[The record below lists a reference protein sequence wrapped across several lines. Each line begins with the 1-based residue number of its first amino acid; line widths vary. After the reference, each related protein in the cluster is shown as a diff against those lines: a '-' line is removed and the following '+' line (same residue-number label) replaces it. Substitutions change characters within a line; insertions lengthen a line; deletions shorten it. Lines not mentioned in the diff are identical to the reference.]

1 MYNKIKKILES
12 ETICASAPCRID
24 MGGTLD
30 ISTFNYPLR
39 YLSPATFNI
48 AVDLRTKVS
57 LSPFDKGHV
66 LVSSK
71 GFQKAEFPIDKAPF
85 DHPLGLMFAIAAY
98 FNISGVHIHIESASP
113 PKSALGG
120 SSAAAVALVLAFNKC
135 LVMTGAKSYSKK
147 ELALLAFNI
156 ESSVACV
163 PCGLQDQLAASF
175 GGINAWYWKGFET
188 EAIYKK
194 VVFDDISYKE
204 DYKKN
209 IIVAYCGI
217 PHDSVNINGQW
228 VKNFITGKNRSIWE
242 KIVNNTEKF
251 IKAFSVKDYKTASNQ
266 MNEDVF
272 LRSKITPDVL
282 DEMGKT
288 LFNIAQKHNCGARFT
303 GAGGG
308 GCIWALGLQQDIFK
322 LKKEW
327 KDALSL
333 QKDACILDCSVD
345 DEGVS

>member
-1 MYNKIKKILES
+1 MLNKIKKILES
-12 ETICASAPCRID
+12 EKIYASAPCRID

-39 YLSPATFNI
+39 YLYPATFNI
-48 AVDLRTKVS
+48 AIDLRTKVS
-57 LSPFDKGHV
+57 LSPFDKGKV

-71 GFQKAEFPIDKAPF
+71 GFQKAEFPIGKAPF
-85 DHPLGLMFAIAAY
+85 NHPLGLMFAIAAY
-98 FNISGVHIHIESASP
+98 FNISGIHIHVESASP

-120 SSAAAVALVLAFNKC
+120 SSSAAVALVLAFNKC
-135 LVMTGAKSYSKK
+135 LVMAGGVSYSKK
-147 ELALLAFNI
+147 EIALLAFNI

-188 EAIYKK
+188 ETIYKK
-194 VVFDDISYKE
+194 VAFEDISYKE
-204 DYKKN
+204 DCKKN

-228 VKNFITGKNRSIWE
+228 VKKFIAGKNRGIWE
-242 KIVNNTEKF
+242 KIVNNTENF
-251 IKAFSVKDYKTASNQ
+251 IQAFSAKDYKSASNQ

-282 DEMGKT
+282 DEMGII
-288 LFNIAQKHNCGARFT
+288 LFDMAQKHNCGARFT

-308 GCIWALGLQQDIFK
+308 GCIWALGLRQDICK

-327 KDALSL
+327 HAALSL
-333 QKDACILDCSVD
+333 RKDACILDCCVD
-345 DEGVS
+345 GTGAS